1 MRSQRWFATRVTSS
15 RGISFG
21 VLGPLEARLD
31 GEPLPLGGAKQRAV
45 LAVLLLSA
53 NEVISVERLIDEVWG
68 DRSPPSAA
76 HSLEAY
82 VSRIRQLL
90 NGHGPTLTRRGAGYR
105 LDLGGATL
113 DADLFAHEL
122 QGASDAAAEGDLGL
136 ASALAASAL
145 TLWHGPALA
154 DVSLAS
160 AGRAEAERLEEAR
173 LRAFELRFDA
183 ELDLGRHEAIVGELQ
198 VLVGQNPYRERFVA
212 QLLLTL
218 YRSGR
223 QAEALDVYEQT
234 RRRLDTD
241 LGLQPSPELQQL
253 SAQIVRQEP
262 QLRTPARTTRST
274 SREVLRPRARR
285 LSWLVLSG
293 TLIAAAMALSA
304 SGSAPSAGAPQL
316 ASPFETGARVAL
328 VLPKESRYPKLV
340 PWDTEPFRT
349 AGAAWNFETK
359 VVFAGAGLKQR
370 IEQGRFDLVLVV
382 GQRPTS
388 VLSRAMREMEATRFV
403 FLDATLA
410 DLALEDVPNASAI
423 RFADEQ
429 TSQLAGYLSALVPP
443 RRGTATDHV
452 DKVSVVAGPAS
463 AHARR
468 VVDGFRRGVDRVR
481 GRDIAVRVDYVD
493 GSDLTACEQ
502 IANAQIDAG
511 SDLVF
516 VDAGR
521 CGLGALAVARLRG
534 VWGIGGYQDGV
545 EPGPHV
551 LAIFYKDY
559 DHAITLALQD
569 YALGEFRAGEDAV
582 LGLNDD
588 YAVGVDDTGFS
599 PALPDSIWSKVVEL
613 CSTIR
618 SHARVDA

>member
-1 MRSQRWFATRVTSS
+1 MRPQGWFATRVTYS

-21 VLGPLEARLD
+21 VLGALEARLD
-31 GEPLPLGGAKQRAV
+31 GESLPLGGAKQRAV

-113 DADLFAHEL
+113 DADLFAQEL

-136 ASALAASAL
+136 ASVLASRALA
-145 TLWHGPALA
+145 LWHGPALA

-212 QLLLTL
+212 QLMLTL

-234 RRRLDTD
+234 RRRLDAD
-241 LGLQPSPELQQL
+241 LGLQPSLELQQL
-253 SAQIVRQEP
+253 SAQMVRQEAHLQHVAP
-262 QLRTPARTTRST
+262 
-274 SREVLRPRARR
+274 SRKAPSPRPRRGRR
-285 LSWLVLSG
+285 MFELVAVGSA
-293 TLIAAAMALSA
+293 IAATMTLTA
-304 SGSAPSAGAPQL
+304 SGGAPRPGGL
-316 ASPFETGARVAL
+316 AAEATGSERVAL
-328 VLPKESRYPKLV
+328 VLPSGTRYADLV
-340 PWDTEPFRT
+340 PWSTQSFRS
-349 AGAAWNFETK
+349 AGASFGFDTR
-359 VVFAGAGLKQR
+359 VFAGMTSGLEDR
-370 IEQGRFDLVLVV
+370 IEAGAFDLVMVLGQAATDAVRPVV
-382 GQRPTS
+382 EKLDKT
-388 VLSRAMREMEATRFV
+388 AFV
-403 FLDATLA
+403 FLDASVA
-410 DLALEDVPNASAI
+410 DLSLAGAPNASAV

-429 TSQLAGYLSALVPP
+429 TSQLAGYLSSQVP
-443 RRGTATDHV
+443 RRSANGPV
-452 DKVSVVAGPAS
+452 DMVSVVAGPET

-468 VVDGFRRGVDRVR
+468 VANGFRRGAERLRSRDVEVR
-481 GRDIAVRVDYVD
+481 IDYVN
-493 GSDLTACEQ
+493 GSNLAECERV
-502 IANAQIDAG
+502 ANEQIDAG
-511 SDLVF
+511 SDVIF

-534 VWGIGGYQDGV
+534 VWGIGGYDGGV
-545 EPGPHV
+545 KPGPHV
-551 LAIFYKDY
+551 LAMFYKDF
-559 DHAITLALQD
+559 DRAIKWTLSD
-569 YALGEFRAGEDAV
+569 YAVDALSPGRDKV
-582 LGLNDD
+582 LGLNED
-588 YAVGVDDTGFS
+588 YAVGVDAGNLNS
-599 PALPDSIWSKVVEL
+599 AIPESVWSSVVRL
-613 CSTIR
+613 CSSIR
-618 SHARVDA
+618 SHTADPA